1 MEEAKVKNIRPK
13 YTLNWLGTHTLF
25 VIGISML
32 MAFIAMGFDSM
43 AWSRF
48 HAGLLS
54 ESDCNLVD
62 HAMGFCF
69 VVIAITLVSIMIVE
83 VAFRKAVNYFQY
95 ILIAAALT
103 VFYLLLL
110 AMTEKMPFW
119 LSYTIVSA
127 MTIGLISWFM
137 TGVMDSI
144 KAGRLA
150 AMIIFVEYL
159 LIFLL
164 IQLGS
169 MALLVGSLALFILI
183 AVAMYFSLRLK
194 MVDDELV
201 LKK

>member
-32 MAFIAMGFDSM
+32 MAFIAMGFNSM

-62 HAMGFCF
+62 HATGFCF
-69 VVIAITLVSIMIVE
+69 AVIAITLVSIMIVE

>member
-62 HAMGFCF
+62 HVMGFCF
-69 VVIAITLVSIMIVE
+69 AVIAITLVSIMIVE

-150 AMIIFVEYL
+150 TMIIFVEYL

>member
-69 VVIAITLVSIMIVE
+69 AVIAITLVSIMIVE

-110 AMTEKMPFW
+110 AMTE
-119 LSYTIVSA
+119 
-127 MTIGLISWFM
+127 LISWFM

-194 MVDDELV
+194 MVDDEVV

>member
-1 MEEAKVKNIRPK
+1 
-13 YTLNWLGTHTLF
+13 
-25 VIGISML
+25 
-32 MAFIAMGFDSM
+32 
-43 AWSRF
+43 
-48 HAGLLS
+48 
-54 ESDCNLVD
+54 
-62 HAMGFCF
+62 
-69 VVIAITLVSIMIVE
+69 MIVE

-137 TGVMDSI
+137 TGVMDSR

>member
-62 HAMGFCF
+62 HATGFCF
-69 VVIAITLVSIMIVE
+69 AVIAITLVSIMIVE

-150 AMIIFVEYL
+150 TMIIFVEYL

>member
-1 MEEAKVKNIRPK
+1 MI
-13 YTLNWLGTHTLF
+13 
-25 VIGISML
+25 ISF
-32 MAFIAMGFDSM
+32 FILY
-43 AWSRF
+43 
-48 HAGLLS
+48 H
-54 ESDCNLVD
+54 
-62 HAMGFCF
+62 
-69 VVIAITLVSIMIVE
+69 ITYS
-83 VAFRKAVNYFQY
+83 FRKAVNYFQY

-103 VFYLLLL
+103 VLYLLLL

-137 TGVMDSI
+137 TGVMDSR

-194 MVDDELV
+194 MIDDELV

>member
-32 MAFIAMGFDSM
+32 MAFIAMGFDNM

-69 VVIAITLVSIMIVE
+69 AVIAITLVSIMIVE

>member
-1 MEEAKVKNIRPK
+1 
-13 YTLNWLGTHTLF
+13 
-25 VIGISML
+25 
-32 MAFIAMGFDSM
+32 
-43 AWSRF
+43 
-48 HAGLLS
+48 
-54 ESDCNLVD
+54 
-62 HAMGFCF
+62 MGFCF
-69 VVIAITLVSIMIVE
+69 AVIAITLVSIMIVE

-137 TGVMDSI
+137 TGVMDCR